1 MEAVARIEE
10 SEEREEQQQ
19 EQKENQENEIK
30 LSDFLNEFGDQLRK
44 KVLLKMKP
52 VFTPEKSDSW
62 DEENR
67 MKLNGLRRKPFPS
80 QEKAILAL
88 AKGFYKE
95 KKKGLIFCGE
105 MGVGKTVSALAV
117 AYLNPKKNQ
126 RVLVMCPPHLVQK
139 WIREAKETIPD
150 VKVINLNGRGLKELL
165 ELRHAGKPE
174 GIEVY
179 VVGRE
184 RAKMHYQ
191 RKDAVVQRRKDG
203 LPACPH
209 CGAAFDDEEIP
220 SGAFARKKLKCE
232 NCGSPLYQ
240 ADPKGF
246 RRFSKA
252 EFIKRYLKGV
262 FDLFIADEVHEEKG
276 GDTAQGQALACLATA
291 SKRTIALTGTL
302 MGGYS
307 SNLFYILWRMFPG
320 EMARRELEYR
330 KPRSFSQAYGVM
342 EKVEVEVLDDG
353 YRTSSIG
360 GERRRPIVKEK
371 PGVSPLILTDFL
383 LENTVF
389 MALSDISSA
398 LPPYNEEVV
407 AVEMTEEMKEEYE
420 SLEEDLY
427 EEVRAALRRGA
438 KHLLGTLV
446 NSLLAYPDGARRGET
461 VHHPYEDRVIAC
473 ASSIDEYLL
482 PKEQELLRIVR
493 EEKEKGRKCLVLL
506 EHTGTRDLI
515 PDLKERL
522 EEIGLTV
529 LVLRSNT
536 VSTEKREAWVKTKLE
551 EGDYDVMICNPN
563 LIKTGLDLVEFP
575 TVVFFQTGYNIFTL
589 RQASRRSWR
598 IGQDQPV
605 RVCYLAYRETMQETA
620 LKLIATK
627 LETALAIEGDLSDK
641 GLTAIA
647 EGANSMIYEMA
658 RSFIDKTEEKTLEE
672 AWANY
677 KKRELVAGSV
687 LEDESPITEEKT
699 TVTTFKKGDREV
711 VSEVRRVI
719 RGRIYRSGKALVD
732 GKHWFLFRNGKVYFR
747 KRQIGHYEKNGK
759 GEINQK
765 PIQILRVPRQ
775 RYFLLVEL
783 RE

>member
-1 MEAVARIEE
+1 MEAAARIDELE
-10 SEEREEQQQ
+10 EEREKQ
-19 EQKENQENEIK
+19 EENQKDEIK

-67 MKLNGLRRKPFPS
+67 MKLNQLRRKPFPS

-105 MGVGKTVSALAV
+105 MGVGKSLSALAV

-139 WIREAKETIPD
+139 WIREAKETIPG
-150 VKVINLNGRGLKELL
+150 VKVINLNGQGLKELL

-184 RAKMHYQ
+184 RAKMHCR
-191 RKDAVVQRRKDG
+191 RKDAVVQRRNG
-203 LPACPH
+203 LTACPQ
-209 CGAAFDDEEIP
+209 CGAVFEEEEEITP
-220 SGAFARKKLKCE
+220 GKFARKKLKCE

-342 EKVEVEVLDDG
+342 EKVEVQVFEDG

-360 GERRRPIVKEK
+360 GEKRRPIVKEK

-383 LENTVF
+383 LENSVF
-389 MALSDISSA
+389 MALSDISNA

-446 NSLLAYPDGARRGET
+446 NSLLAYPDGARRGEI
-461 VHHPYEDRVIAC
+461 VRHPYEDRIIAH

-482 PKEQELLRIVR
+482 PKEQELLRIVG

-522 EEIGLTV
+522 EDSGCQV
-529 LVLRSNT
+529 LVLRADT
-536 VSTEKREAWVKTKLE
+536 VSTEKREAWVKSKLE

-605 RVCYLAYRETMQETA
+605 RVCCLAYRETMQETA

-672 AWANY
+672 AWASY
-677 KKRELVAGSV
+677 KKRELISGSS

-699 TVTTFKKGDREV
+699 TVTTFKKGDREM
-711 VSEVRRVI
+711 VSEVRKVI
-719 RGRIYRSGKALVD
+719 RGRIYHSGKALVD

-747 KRQIGHYEKNGK
+747 KKQIGHYEKNGK

-765 PIQILRVPRQ
+765 PIQILKVPKGG
-775 RYFLLVEL
+775 YFLLVEL